1 MNMMDMAE
9 LGFENLRRTKLRT
22 FLTVLGVVIG
32 IGALTSM
39 VSFGTGMQKNIT
51 DAFKQNDLFTSL
63 YVTSGDVN
71 LGEVMGGDH
80 ERVME
85 ALAEEPA
92 VALNDSTLEMIS
104 EIPGVEIAFPE
115 IRFPVRIQLGEKDTR
130 TTLQALPVSMGAYP
144 PFDDLLAGD
153 FFEDDTASVAV
164 IRWETLKAMGI
175 IVPDPGSR
183 AVGVPDTSADATVV
197 PADSVLGMRLG
208 VFTAVLDPSQIRL
221 NPMQAILGGGA
232 GMFRE
237 TVNEFVVR
245 GILKQQTAFAEQHFR
260 GGLIVPIGTGRKL
273 PRLGF
278 STVWD
283 LLGREDRGDSFEMI
297 YVRAESMGKTGPV
310 RKTIEDMG
318 LSVVSI
324 ADQLQDIRRGFLI
337 VDSILGAVGTI
348 ALFVAALGIVNT
360 MVMSILERTREIGV
374 MKAIGGSE
382 HQIRMIFFV
391 EAATIGVIGAVFG
404 LLLGWGVT
412 QVANLVV
419 NTRLMP
425 AGEAPVNLFYF
436 PVWLI
441 VGAVAFAIL
450 VSLAAGLYPAH
461 RAARVDTVRALRHD

>member
-22 FLTVLGVVIG
+22 LLTVLGVVIG

-63 YVTSGDVN
+63 YVTSSNVN

-80 ERVME
+80 EHVME
-85 ALAEEPA
+85 ALREEPE
-92 VALNDSTLEMIS
+92 VALNDSTLELIS
-104 EIPGVEIAFPE
+104 EIPGVEVAFPE
-115 IRFPVRIQLGEKDTR
+115 IQFPVRIQLGEKDTR
-130 TTLQALPVSMGAYP
+130 TTLQALPVAMGAYP
-144 PFDDLLAGD
+144 PFTDLLAGD
-153 FFEDDTASVAV
+153 FFADDTASVAL
-164 IRWETLKAMGI
+164 IRWESLKAMGI
-175 IVPDPGSR
+175 IVPDPDSR
-183 AVGVPDTSADATVV
+183 AVGVPDTSSDATVV
-197 PADSVLGMRLG
+197 PADSVLGMRLD
-208 VFTAVLDPSQIRL
+208 VFTAVIDPSEIHR
-221 NPMQAILGGGA
+221 NPIQAILGGGA

-237 TVNEFVVR
+237 SVNEFVIC
-245 GILKQQTAFAEQHFR
+245 GILKRQTSFAEQHFR
-260 GGLIVPIGTGRKL
+260 GGLIVPMGTGRRL

-283 LLGREDRGDSFEMI
+283 LLGREGGDDSFEMV
-297 YVRAESMGKTGPV
+297 YVRAENMEKTAPV
-310 RKTIEDMG
+310 REAIEDMG

-324 ADQLQDIRRGFLI
+324 TDQLQEIRRGFLI
-337 VDSILGAVGTI
+337 LDSVLGAVGTI

-382 HQIRMIFFV
+382 KQIRMIFFV
-391 EAATIGVIGAVFG
+391 EAATIGVVGAIFG

-412 QVANLVV
+412 RVANLVA

-436 PVWLI
+436 PAWLI
-441 VGAVAFAIL
+441 LGAVAFAIL
-450 VSLAAGLYPAH
+450 LSLAAGLYPAH
-461 RAARVDTVRALRHD
+461 RAARVDPVRALRHD

>member
-1 MNMMDMAE
+1 MNLVDMAG
-9 LGFENLRRTKLRT
+9 LGLENLRRTKLRT

-63 YVTSGDVN
+63 YVTPSNVN
-71 LGEVMGGDH
+71 LGEVMGGEH
-80 ERVME
+80 QRAIE
-85 ALAEEPA
+85 ALTEEPE
-92 VALNDSTLEMIS
+92 VALNDSTLGAIEKI
-104 EIPGVEIAFPE
+104 EGVEIAFPE
-115 IRFPVRIQLGEKDTR
+115 IRFPVRLQIGERDTR
-130 TTLQALPVSMGAYP
+130 TSLQALPVSMGEYP
-144 PFDDLLAGD
+144 PFDDLLAGEYFD
-153 FFEDDTASVAV
+153 VDTASVAV

-183 AVGVPDTSADATVV
+183 AEAVPDTSSDAVVV
-197 PADSVLGMRLG
+197 PADSIIGARLE
-208 VFTAVLDPSQIRL
+208 VYTAVVDPSRIV
-221 NPMQAILGGGA
+221 NPMQAILSGGA
-232 GMFRE
+232 GLFRE
-237 TVNEFVVR
+237 TVSEFVIC
-245 GILKQQTAFAEQHFR
+245 GILKRQTTFAEQHFR
-260 GGLIVPIGTGRKL
+260 GGLVVPLGTGRRL

-283 LLGREDRGDSFEMI
+283 LLGREGSEDSFEMV
-297 YVRAESMGKTGPV
+297 YVRAESMEKTEPV
-310 RKTIEDMG
+310 REAIEEMG

-324 ADQLQDIRRGFLI
+324 TDQLQEIRRGFLI
-337 VDSILGAVGTI
+337 VDSVLGAVGTI

-404 LLLGWGVT
+404 LLLGWVVT
-412 QVANLVV
+412 RIANLVV

-425 AGEAPVNLFYF
+425 AGEAPINLFYF

-441 VGAVAFAIL
+441 LGAVAFAIL

-461 RAARVDTVRALRHD
+461 RAARVDPVRALRHD